1 MVEVFGI
8 CRYKSKMGFVRV
20 IAQKLPEE
28 QARKAKKRKQRKV
41 SKNQNQIT
49 QDTLFCSGWI
59 VVITTLGIEYS
70 GEEIL
75 YLYKSRWQ
83 VERLFKRLKQN
94 FSITTTS
101 LQLFSDLIIQSSLN
115 ECVLMGLINFLG
127 FGGLIPKWQ
136 IIF

>member
-1 MVEVFGI
+1 
-8 CRYKSKMGFVRV
+8 MGFVRV

-75 YLYKSRWQ
+75 YLYRSRWQ

-101 LQLFSDLIIQSSLN
+101 LQLFLWIDNVAQILENTTFSDSK
-115 ECVLMGLINFLG
+115 GANFAIG
-127 FGGLIPKWQ
+127 YNI
-136 IIF
+136 

>member
-1 MVEVFGI
+1 M
-8 CRYKSKMGFVRV
+8 
-20 IAQKLPEE
+20 QKLPEE
-28 QARKAKKRKQRKV
+28 QARKAKKRKQRKT

-59 VVITTLGIEYS
+59 VVITTLGIENS

-75 YLYKSRWQ
+75 YLYRSRWQ